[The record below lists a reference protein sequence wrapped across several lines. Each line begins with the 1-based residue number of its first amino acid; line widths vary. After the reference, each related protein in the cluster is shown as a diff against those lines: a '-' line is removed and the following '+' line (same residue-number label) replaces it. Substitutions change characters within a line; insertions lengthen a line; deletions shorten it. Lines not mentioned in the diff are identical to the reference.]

1 MRFAVVVPNFG
12 DFADPR
18 VLAGL
23 ARRSEEAGWDGPP
36 SAS

>member
-1 MRFAVVVPNFG
+1 MRFAVVVPTFG